1 MNTPGKQRGQQPKKR
16 NDMDNRHENGLN
28 KTLMYLLVIAVT
40 ASLLNMALLSAIA
53 FGKNDVK
60 RRVAELE
67 MQVQAISSEPSGK

>member
-1 MNTPGKQRGQQPKKR
+1 
-16 NDMDNRHENGLN
+16 MDNRHENGLN
-28 KTLMYLLVIAVT
+28 KTLMYLLVTAVT